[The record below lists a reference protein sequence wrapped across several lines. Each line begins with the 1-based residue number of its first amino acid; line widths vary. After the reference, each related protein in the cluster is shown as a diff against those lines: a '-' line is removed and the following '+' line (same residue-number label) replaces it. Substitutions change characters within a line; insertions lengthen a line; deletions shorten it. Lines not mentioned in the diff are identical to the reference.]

1 VSRVIGRRRAAPDVS
16 PVNRVIGRRRGGFT
30 LAEMIMAIAMLAL
43 FSVFIV
49 QMFVKADQLTRKARC
64 LDQAVACA
72 SGLADLWRMDD
83 TEDVPSAILD
93 LRQNRAA
100 GREASLPLDSHFQ
113 ICDADEAIFV
123 AVLTIQ
129 PGTAIADS
137 QEANAKAA
145 NAETAAM
152 AGQAGTAGL
161 WRLTVVIGC
170 AGPSDSGPL
179 YSLQAGCYF
188 PQEVS
193 AP

>member
-1 VSRVIGRRRAAPDVS
+1 MSRRTGW
-16 PVNRVIGRRRGGFT
+16 RRGGFT
-30 LAEMIMAIAMLAL
+30 LAEMIMAIGLLAL

-49 QMFVKADQLTRKARC
+49 QMFVKADQLTRKARS

-83 TEDVPSAILD
+83 TEDVPAVVID
-93 LRQNRAA
+93 LRQNRVA
-100 GREASLPLDSHFQ
+100 GREAKLPLDSHFQ
-113 ICDADEAIFV
+113 ICNEGDAVYV

-129 PGTAIADS
+129 PGAAIAEG
-137 QEANAKAA
+137 QEASTKAA
-145 NAETAAM
+145 NAKTAAQ

-161 WRLTVVIGC
+161 WRLTVVIGY
-170 AGPSDSGPL
+170 AGPSDSAPL
-179 YSLQAGCYF
+179 YTLQAGCYF